1 MQVAPAWVEGPG
13 ASPWVGVTLHS
24 RDCQDRRCAKQVRA
38 RLGGGPLGEGAARAL
53 TNGTV
58 WRARDPSSKELEVN
72 PRDGG
77 ESHK

>member
-1 MQVAPAWVEGPG
+1 MGGGTRSEPLGWGHPPFQ
-13 ASPWVGVTLHS
+13 
-24 RDCQDRRCAKQVRA
+24 
-38 RLGGGPLGEGAARAL
+38 RLSGQALCEAGESQIGGGGPLGEGATRAL